1 LGVEERVKLGAVAIL
16 DALGVKGIW
25 KREKPE
31 AILGKLHALRSV
43 VTGDLS
49 KAQQA
54 FPKMLGA
61 EAITRQAAFLS
72 DSLVVGVSIEP
83 GRAEFLGNGP
93 PVRDGF
99 TDLVRQEHAL
109 RDLLFTLA
117 RLLNVAAADA
127 PRLAYRGTVACGE
140 FEFDDVFVLGPAID
154 EAAECASVA
163 DGAFVWLAPSANW
176 ALKLF
181 GSLHSY
187 MPFFDALAPPYAV
200 PMKGGGAVSTRAL
213 NPFAEHEPDARESLL
228 SHFMGMFSSTSD
240 DVKRK
245 QANTEAFLRKFLKAP
260 TTRAV
265 FEQLMGHWR

>member
-1 LGVEERVKLGAVAIL
+1 MKLGAVAIL

-31 AILGKLHALRSV
+31 AILGKLHALRSD

-54 FPKMLGA
+54 FPKMLGT

-83 GRAEFLGNGP
+83 SRAEFLGNGP

-99 TDLVRQEHAL
+99 TDLVRQDHAL

-127 PRLAYRGTVACGE
+127 ALHIVGRLR
-140 FEFDDVFVLGPAID
+140 
-154 EAAECASVA
+154 AESSSLTMCSCW
-163 DGAFVWLAPSANW
+163 GRRSMRPPSALLW
-176 ALKLF
+176 PTARLC
-181 GSLHSY
+181 GSLRVQTWLTSSLARYTRTCHS
-187 MPFFDALAPPYAV
+187 L
-200 PMKGGGAVSTRAL
+200 T
-213 NPFAEHEPDARESLL
+213 
-228 SHFMGMFSSTSD
+228 
-240 DVKRK
+240 
-245 QANTEAFLRKFLKAP
+245 
-260 TTRAV
+260 
-265 FEQLMGHWR
+265 HWRLSTPFR